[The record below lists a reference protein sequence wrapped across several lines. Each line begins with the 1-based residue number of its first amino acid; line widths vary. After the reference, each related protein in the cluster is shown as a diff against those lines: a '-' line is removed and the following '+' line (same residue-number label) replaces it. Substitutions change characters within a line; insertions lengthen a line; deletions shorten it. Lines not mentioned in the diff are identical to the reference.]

1 MPESREDF
9 AKRFI
14 ERGQQSGASKE
25 EISSKL
31 DLALK
36 DYDNQ
41 FGQQPGLLKTIG
53 KSLVDPVLEYGA
65 MVGEAGYQAGKFAT
79 TPEMRRASMPGI
91 FGEAS
96 DEDLMNLVK
105 TKPTAFMKEE
115 ALTGS
120 RGDIVLEGTKRTAGA
135 MAYAVPGGKSVAGA
149 VKVGAAAG
157 ALAGFGASEKGEEI
171 GSTIAG
177 GILGGVI
184 SGVVYKGTSSIPKI
198 YDKAKTRVSHIIKKP
213 SKVSKEVADDISTK
227 LIRNAESV
235 YDQKIPGKAESIY
248 SSGFRISKKNYAME
262 RLRPQETA
270 STMIEDGIWGSPE
283 TIITK
288 SNQVTGKNGILS
300 GMIKDSLKK
309 HGDDVILPDDMITKS
324 AVEGKYTTLT
334 VDDVAGLNTRFSKA
348 APGGTVTGKDP
359 TGLFDFQRT
368 LEKEAFTTLT
378 GKTPGEKTTEF
389 ALLKLDMAR
398 AIERELD
405 AVVEKSGVAAELSN
419 DPVVIDWLA
428 DNISENLARK
438 VKNSGGDLRILR
450 SLQKDYYRMGQI
462 AQLSQQ
468 ESSSLGGSLFGWI
481 NKIPV
486 VGEVIEGALS
496 PFESM
501 AATGIAVGSKNIPT
515 PSVPQVPMPSSSQ
528 ISRVAGQAGVQSLQS
543 TRPGIDLG
551 AYSQEGTPLY
561 K

>member
-1 MPESREDF
+1 MPESKEEF
-9 AKRFI
+9 AKKFI

-25 EISSKL
+25 EISKKL

-41 FGQQPGLLKTIG
+41 FDNQPGMLKTIG
-53 KSLVDPVLEYGA
+53 KSFVDPLLEYGA
-65 MVGEAGYQAGKFAT
+65 MVGEAGYQAGKFVT
-79 TPEMRRASMPGI
+79 TPEMRKASVPGL

-96 DEDLMNLVK
+96 NEDLMKLAE

-120 RGDIVLEGTKRTAGA
+120 RADIALEGAKRTAGA
-135 MAYAVPGGKSVAGA
+135 AAYAVPGGSGLSGA
-149 VKVGAAAG
+149 VKVGVASG

-184 SGVVYKGTSSIPKI
+184 SGTVYKGTSSIPQI
-198 YDKAKTRVSHIIKKP
+198 YNKAKTKINHIMNKP
-213 SKVSKEVADDISTK
+213 PKVPKDLADGIAGK
-227 LIRNAESV
+227 LIRNASEV
-235 YDQKIPGKAESIY
+235 YDQKVPGKAESIY

-262 RLRPQETA
+262 RLKPQETA
-270 STMIEDGIWGSPE
+270 ATMIEDGIWGSPQK
-283 TIITK
+283 IISK
-288 SNQVTGKNGILS
+288 SNQVTGERGVLS
-300 GMIKDSLKK
+300 GMIRESLKK
-309 HGDDVILPDDMITKS
+309 YGDDVILPDDMITKS
-324 AVEGKYTTLT
+324 AIEGKYTTLT
-334 VDDVAGLNTRFSKA
+334 VDDVAGLNTRFAKA
-348 APGGTVTGKDP
+348 APGGTVLGKDP
-359 TGLFDFQRT
+359 SGLFNFQRT

-378 GKTPGEKTTEF
+378 GKNPGEKTTEF

-398 AIERELD
+398 AIEKELD
-405 AVVEKSGVAAELSN
+405 AVVEKSGVAAELSS
-419 DPVVIDWLA
+419 DPVVLDWLA

-438 VKNSGGDLRILR
+438 VNNSRGDLRVIR

-468 ESSSLGGSLFGWI
+468 ESSSLGSSFFGWI

-486 VGEVIEGALS
+486 VGEAIEGMLS

-501 AATGIAVGSKNIPT
+501 ASTGAAVGIKNIST
-515 PSVPQVPMPSSSQ
+515 ASIPSIPIPNPNQM
-528 ISRVAGQAGVQSLQS
+528 SRVAGQAGVQSLQQS
-543 TRPGIDLG
+543 RPGIDLG
-551 AYSQEGTPLY
+551 AYSEDGVPLY